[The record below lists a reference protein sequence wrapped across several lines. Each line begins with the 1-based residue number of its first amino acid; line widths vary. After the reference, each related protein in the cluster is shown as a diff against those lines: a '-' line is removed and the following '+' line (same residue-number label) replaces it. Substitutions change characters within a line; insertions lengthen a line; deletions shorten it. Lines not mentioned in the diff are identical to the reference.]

1 MSIRTVVIGFLALI
15 AGTAAALAANQL
27 IHSWPANKSAAP
39 ETANVVVAKNELHR
53 GRTVME
59 EDLAV
64 KRWPAELVPPGAI
77 DDVSEA
83 AGRVVLTTHFENQP
97 VLEPQLASRDA
108 HSGLA
113 TIVPHG
119 MRAFTIHIP
128 TVATG
133 VAGFVL
139 PGNYVDVL
147 LTLNS
152 GVGSKPATVTLLQHI
167 EILAV
172 DQELDVPTD
181 NKMDAKRLQSVTLL
195 VTPEQAAKLSLAESR
210 GTLQLTLRNP
220 DDDTPATVSIIS
232 LADLQ
237 FLAEEPLQEVSAT
250 ATPSDTTEREAPKPR
265 SKVLQ
270 IRTLRGTQSGVVMVR
285 VPDIAED
292 NADTDQVV
300 NGGSQTPLH

>member
-1 MSIRTVVIGFLALI
+1 MSMRTLVVGILALL
-15 AGTAAALAANQL
+15 AGTAAAVAANQV
-27 IHSWPANKSAAP
+27 IRSWPATTVPSDPASV
-39 ETANVVVAKNELHR
+39 EIVVAKTVLHR
-53 GRTVME
+53 GRTVGSG
-59 EDLAV
+59 DLAMQQ
-64 KRWPAELVPPGAI
+64 WPSELVPPDAI
-77 DDVSEA
+77 QDVRQA
-83 AGRVVLTTHFENQP
+83 AGRVALTTHFANQP
-97 VLEPQLASRDA
+97 VLEPQLAARDV

-113 TIVPHG
+113 SIVPHG

-147 LTLNS
+147 LTLNANR
-152 GVGSKPATVTLLQHI
+152 VGGNPVTVTLLQRI

-181 NKMDAKRLQSVTLL
+181 NKVDAKRLQSVTLL

-220 DDDTPATVSIIS
+220 DDESPAFVDAIS

-237 FLAEEPLQEVSAT
+237 FLSEEPLAV
-250 ATPSDTTEREAPKPR
+250 APVAVAEEGTVEQPPR
-265 SKVLQ
+265 PRTKVLQ
-270 IRTLRGTQSGVVMVR
+270 IRTLRGTQSGFVTVR
-285 VPDIAED
+285 IPTAMEVNAADATAQVP
-292 NADTDQVV
+292 
-300 NGGSQTPLH
+300 SPPPP